1 MADKGRDTEVS
12 LSTYKKKDYRFNKKN
27 AFIFVLALAV
37 MTVIILLPSPPLLY
51 NGDEVIALTQEGK
64 TVFAVLAFAVVLW
77 MTEAIPFSAAS
88 LMMIIFLTIFG
99 LCTFDEG
106 VNMGLGK
113 EVILFLAGAMG
124 ISAALTESGLAER
137 IMLIV
142 LNKVGVSTNRIVFAF
157 MAMGTVISMWVTD
170 MAVAAMLLPLGI
182 TILQAAGAKPLESN
196 FGRALMIGI
205 VWGCLIGGVAT
216 PAGCGTNV
224 VAMGYLQSLANVTI
238 TFPQWMIV
246 GVPASLLMLPC
257 GYLLLVK
264 VFFKPEVQ
272 ALPVSPERIS
282 DLLKARGKL
291 DAREKHT
298 LIIFVCV
305 VFLWIA
311 GPQLREVFGFPLSDA
326 GIALLGFLLCFMPG
340 LTVFEKWQEASD
352 AIDWGGLMLIA
363 GGLAA
368 GTLLSETGA
377 ARYIA
382 WAMLSGLQE
391 WHPILRV
398 VLVIVVVEL
407 MKIFFSSNS
416 VTGAIVLPL
425 IIALAQDLDM
435 APWSVAGPAA
445 IASSLAFIM
454 VTSSP
459 TNVIPYASGYFS
471 IKDFAKS
478 GIAMTLAGVICVT
491 ASVAIFGNFNGMDI
505 FNM

>member
-1 MADKGRDTEVS
+1 M
-12 LSTYKKKDYRFNKKN
+12 
-27 AFIFVLALAV
+27 
-37 MTVIILLPSPPLLY
+37 
-51 NGDEVIALTQEGK
+51 
-64 TVFAVLAFAVVLW
+64 
-77 MTEAIPFSAAS
+77 
-88 LMMIIFLTIFG
+88 
-99 LCTFDEG
+99 
-106 VNMGLGK
+106 
-113 EVILFLAGAMG
+113 
-124 ISAALTESGLAER
+124 
-137 IMLIV
+137 
-142 LNKVGVSTNRIVFAF
+142 
-157 MAMGTVISMWVTD
+157 
-170 MAVAAMLLPLGI
+170 
-182 TILQAAGAKPLESN
+182 
-196 FGRALMIGI
+196 
-205 VWGCLIGGVAT
+205 
-216 PAGCGTNV
+216 
-224 VAMGYLQSLANVTI
+224 
-238 TFPQWMIV
+238 
-246 GVPASLLMLPC
+246 
-257 GYLLLVK
+257 
-264 VFFKPEVQ
+264 
-272 ALPVSPERIS
+272 
-282 DLLKARGKL
+282 
-291 DAREKHT
+291 
-298 LIIFVCV
+298 CV